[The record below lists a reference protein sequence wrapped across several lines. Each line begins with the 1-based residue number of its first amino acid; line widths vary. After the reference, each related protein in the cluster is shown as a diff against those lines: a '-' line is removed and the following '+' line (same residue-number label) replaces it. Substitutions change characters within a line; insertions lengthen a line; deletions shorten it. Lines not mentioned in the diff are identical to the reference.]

1 MDAVSFA
8 GYGGPSPKAPRVE
21 LTWLAALLDAVRL
34 PTPRPAP
41 NGCSRLAYPTPRN
54 STAAGRPGQPTGRA
68 NTPRERHS
76 WLTPAG
82 GRSGEG
88 EGKGSGSGRTKRVA
102 VTAPRECR
110 RRVVARVPSWRQCGE
125 VSGWRCLRTELPR
138 RTQSR
143 GPPPARQG
151 TGRQGGRV
159 PVGPT
164 RPPPNRTRY
173 APTSGRQWS
182 VVGAGGRWPPVS
194 AAFGVTPLSQRR
206 LSPWRRDTQPKT
218 RGTP

>member
-8 GYGGPSPKAPRVE
+8 GYGGPSPNAPRVE

-41 NGCSRLAYPTPRN
+41 NGCSRLAYLTPRN

-102 VTAPRECR
+102 VTAPRECL

-164 RPPPNRTRY
+164 RPPAEPYAIRPDQRT
-173 APTSGRQWS
+173 A
-182 VVGAGGRWPPVS
+182 VVGGGCRRSLAARECGVRCDTAEPAPAQPV
-194 AAFGVTPLSQRR
+194 AA
-206 LSPWRRDTQPKT
+206 
-218 RGTP
+218 